1 MRTYKINLL
10 TDAEKR
16 WLPIT
21 EKEKRNARRLIKN
34 AQEKLRFSSILKPVI
49 NKLCDYIAG
58 ESEYAEDI
66 KTIAKLLKVQEGAV
80 ICGNLEYELAMCGL
94 TNPFACTAA
103 AVYTPKLGMLHV
115 RNLDWPGEYIGRY
128 TIKVVYQSHFGN
140 FIAVTWPGYVGVL
153 SAVAENRFSATISLL
168 PWPGFD
174 WLPKPNIF
182 GWPASFLLRY
192 IFENCASFEDALK
205 EIKIT
210 PVVAPVIITL
220 VGPERGQAVAIEK
233 GTKDYKVREYQ
244 EPALVVTNH
253 PVEDEDDRS
262 YYDLWED
269 DGYNY
274 TFRRKL
280 ILEEKVKTAKIK
292 KLSDAFRLLNY
303 KSIFND
309 HTAQSMVFNIK
320 TGKALIRTF
329 HDDPLLIGLLVT
341 YMQIS
346 LKKRLQNIF
355 LRKKHKQS
363 VLKNENP

>member
-1 MRTYKINLL
+1 MKTYKINLL
-10 TDAEKR
+10 TDVEKR

-21 EKEKRNARRLIKN
+21 KKEKTNARRLIKN
-34 AQEKLRFSSILKPVI
+34 TIEKLRFSNVLRPVI
-49 NKLCDYIAG
+49 NKLYNYIAVK
-58 ESEYAEDI
+58 SEYAEDI
-66 KTIAKLLKVQEGAV
+66 KTIAKLLKVEEGDI
-80 ICGNLEYELAMCGL
+80 ICGNLEYELAMCGV
-94 TNPFACTAA
+94 TNPFGCTAA
-103 AVYTPKLGMLHV
+103 AIYVPKLGMLHV
-115 RNLDWPGEYIGRY
+115 RNLDWPGECIGKY
-128 TIKVVYQSHFGN
+128 TIKVVYQSHFGS
-140 FIAVTWPGYVGVL
+140 FTAVTWPGYVGIL
-153 SAVAENRFSATISLL
+153 SAVAKNRFSATISLL

-192 IFENCASFEDALK
+192 IFENCESFEDAFK
-205 EIKIT
+205 KIKKT

-220 VGPERGQAVAIEK
+220 VGPKKGQAVAIER

-244 EPALVVTNH
+244 DPALVVTNH
-253 PVEDEDDRS
+253 PAEDEADRS

-269 DGYNY
+269 KGYNY

-303 KSIFND
+303 KPIFNG

-329 HDDPLLIGLLVT
+329 HNDPLLINLLAT
-341 YMQIS
+341 HLQIS

-355 LRKKHKQS
+355 IRKTNAQPVIKK
-363 VLKNENP
+363 